1 MTDFDNIYAM
11 VQEINREWDRA
22 VVAIRTRDHKPESPV
37 ELRNVQIVD
46 RYDGTQFGTVV
57 IDNRGMLHS
66 IHLDPSEVSRASENH
81 ILEAIVS
88 AINSAIGS
96 DPLTATG
103 GGSGD

>member
-1 MTDFDNIYAM
+1 MTDFDNIYAL

-22 VVAIRTRDHKPESPV
+22 VAAIRTRGHRPQSRI

-46 RYDGTQFGTVV
+46 GYDGTQFGTVV
-57 IDNRGMLHS
+57 IDNRGALHS

-81 ILEAIVS
+81 IVGAIMS

-96 DPLTATG
+96 HPHTTTAG
-103 GGSGD
+103 GAGD